1 MTKNELMNKASRS
14 LHKVG
19 FKFQKHS
26 PEILIGI
33 GIVGV
38 VTSAVLACRATTKVS
53 TIMEKAKNDISD
65 VHSMLENEELQE
77 KYVKAYG
84 ENYTEQDAKK
94 DTTIIYA
101 HTGLNLAKLYAP
113 SVILGAASIACILAS
128 NNILHKRYSAMAAA
142 YATVDG
148 SFKAY
153 RDRVIER
160 FGKDLDRELKYNIT
174 SKEIEETIVDEN
186 GEEKTV
192 KTTVNII
199 NAGDYSEYAKCFDE
213 TCSGWTRSSEHNFAF
228 IKNVQNWANNKLQTD
243 GILFLNDVYEALG
256 FPKTQ
261 AGHVVGWVYMPED
274 KNYDSHVDFGIFD
287 LYDKQKRLFVNGYE
301 KSIWLD
307 FNVDGNVWE
316 LWK

>member
-26 PEILIGI
+26 PEILIGV

-38 VTSAVLACRATTKVS
+38 ITSAVLACRATTKVS
-53 TIMEKAKNDISD
+53 AIMEKAKNDISD
-65 VHSMLENEELQE
+65 IHSMLENEELQE

-84 ENYTEQDAKK
+84 ENYTEQDGKK

-101 HTGLNLAKLYAP
+101 QTGLKLAKLYAP

-160 FGKDLDRELKYNIT
+160 FGKDLDRELKYNIK
-174 SKEIEETIVDEN
+174 SQEIEETIVDEN

-192 KTTVNII
+192 KTTVDVI
-199 NAGDYSEYAKCFDE
+199 NCNGYSEYARCFDE

-228 IKNVQNWANNKLQTD
+228 VNNVQNWANNKLQAD

-256 FPKTQ
+256 IPKTQ
-261 AGHVVGWVYMPED
+261 AGHVVGWVYMPGD
-274 KNYDSHVDFGIFD
+274 KNYDNHVDFGIFD